1 MAYQF
6 QFGSVFAGFDQ
17 LLWGAWLTVMLS
29 AVGIVL
35 GLGVG
40 IAGGWGRSMGPRW
53 LRWTIAAYVEV
64 IRNTPFLVQ
73 LFLIFFGLPGLG
85 IRMSAGTAALL
96 TLTINTGAYCTEI
109 VRAGIEAVPRG
120 QVEAG
125 RALGLSRFHVF
136 RFLMLFPALRT
147 VYPALASQFTLMMLA
162 TSVVSQISAEELT
175 FAANFMQSRT
185 FRSFEIYAVV
195 TLMYLALALA
205 FRGFFRGVHWLL
217 FERGR

>member
-17 LLWGAWLTVMLS
+17 LVWGAWLTLRLS

-35 GLGVG
+35 GLAIG
-40 IAGGWGRSMGPRW
+40 IAGGWARADGPRW
-53 LRWTIAAYVEV
+53 LRGAVAAYVEA

-73 LFLIFFGLPGLG
+73 LFLIFFGLPSLG
-85 IRMSAGTAALL
+85 VRLDAGTAALL

-120 QVEAG
+120 QLEAG
-125 RALGLSRFHVF
+125 RALGLTRLQVF
-136 RFLMLFPALRT
+136 RFLVLFPALKT

-195 TLMYLALALA
+195 TVMYLAMALA
-205 FRGFFRGVHWLL
+205 MRGFFRGVHWLL

>member
-1 MAYQF
+1 MTYEF

-17 LLWGAWLTVMLS
+17 LLWGAWLTVRLS
-29 AVGIVL
+29 AMGIVL
-35 GLGVG
+35 GLAIGVM
-40 IAGGWGRSMGPRW
+40 GGWARADGPRW
-53 LRWTIAAYVEV
+53 LRAAVGAYVEA

-85 IRMSAGTAALL
+85 IRLDAGTAALL

-120 QVEAG
+120 QLEAG
-125 RALGLSRFHVF
+125 RALGLTRFQVF
-136 RFLMLFPALRT
+136 RFLVIFPALRT

-195 TLMYLALALA
+195 TVMYLALALL
-205 FRGFFRGVHWLL
+205 FRAFFRAVHWLV

>member
-17 LLWGAWLTVMLS
+17 LLWGAWLTVLLS
-29 AVGIVL
+29 AAGIVL
-35 GLGVG
+35 GLLLG
-40 IAGGWGRSMGPRW
+40 ILGGWGRAQGPRW

-73 LFLIFFGLPGLG
+73 LFLVFFGLPSLG
-85 IRMSAGTAALL
+85 IRMSAGSAALL

-125 RALGLSRFHVF
+125 RALGLTRFQVF
-136 RFLMLFPALRT
+136 RFLILFPALRT

-195 TLMYLALALA
+195 TVMYLALALL
-205 FRGFFRGVHWLL
+205 FRGFFRGVHWIA

>member
-17 LLWGAWLTVMLS
+17 LLWGAWLTVLLS
-29 AVGIVL
+29 AAGIVL
-35 GLGVG
+35 GLAIGV
-40 IAGGWGRSMGPRW
+40 AGGWGRANGPRW
-53 LRWTIAAYVEV
+53 MRWAIAGYVEA

-73 LFLIFFGLPGLG
+73 LFLIFFGLPSLG

-120 QVEAG
+120 QIEAG
-125 RALGLSRFHVF
+125 RALGLSRFLVF
-136 RFLMLFPALRT
+136 RFLILFPALKT

-185 FRSFEIYAVV
+185 FRSFEIYGVV
-195 TLMYLALALA
+195 TLMYLALALL
-205 FRGFFRGVHWLL
+205 FRGFFRGVHWAL

>member
-1 MAYQF
+1 LAYQF

-17 LLWGAWLTVMLS
+17 LLWGAWLTVVLS
-29 AVGIVL
+29 AAGIVL
-35 GLGVG
+35 GLMVG
-40 IAGGWGRSMGPRW
+40 IAGGWARSSGPSW
-53 LRWTIAAYVEV
+53 LRWTVAVYVEA

-73 LFLIFFGLPGLG
+73 LFLIFFGLPSLG
-85 IRMSAGTAALL
+85 IRMTAGTAALL

-109 VRAGIEAVPRG
+109 VRAGIEAIPRG
-120 QVEAG
+120 QIEAG
-125 RALGLSRFHVF
+125 RALGLTRLQVF
-136 RFLMLFPALRT
+136 RLLILFPALQT

-195 TLMYLALALA
+195 TVMYLALALI
-205 FRGFFRGVHWLL
+205 FRAFFRGVHWFL

>member
-1 MAYQF
+1 LAYQF

-17 LLWGAWLTVMLS
+17 LLWGAWLTVLLS
-29 AVGIVL
+29 AAGIVL
-35 GLGVG
+35 GLVVG
-40 IAGGWGRSMGPRW
+40 IFGGWGRAQGPRW
-53 LRWTIAAYVEV
+53 LGWVIAAYVEA

-73 LFLIFFGLPGLG
+73 LFLIFFGLPSLG

-125 RALGLSRFHVF
+125 RALGLTRFQVF
-136 RFLMLFPALRT
+136 RFLILFPALRT

-195 TLMYLALALA
+195 TVLYLGLALA
-205 FRGFFRGVHWLL
+205 FRGFFRAVHWAL